1 MELYPLIDVL
11 THDFPSSAE
20 PLDTASKLIQEILI
34 LKPIKLGFT
43 MNGNMRIKDEAKER
57 EEEE

>member
-1 MELYPLIDVL
+1 MFSHMIFQVLLNLWIQLLY
-11 THDFPSSAE
+11 
-20 PLDTASKLIQEILI
+20 KLIQEILI

-43 MNGNMRIKDEAKER
+43 MNGNVRIKDEAKER